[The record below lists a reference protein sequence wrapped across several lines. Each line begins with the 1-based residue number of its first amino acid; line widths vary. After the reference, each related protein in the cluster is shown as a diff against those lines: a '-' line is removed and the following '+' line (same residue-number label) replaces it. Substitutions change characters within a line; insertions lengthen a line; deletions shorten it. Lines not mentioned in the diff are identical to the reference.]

1 MVDEQQF
8 GSWIRAPQFNPA
20 RKIVVEV
27 KGFDSER
34 PRSSMEISRRTMSSR
49 IIVYVTSREVD
60 YVNEEE

>member
-8 GSWIRAPQFNPA
+8 GSWIRAPQFNLA

>member
-8 GSWIRAPQFNPA
+8 GPWIRAPQFNPA

-49 IIVYVTSREVD
+49 IIKYVTSREVD
-60 YVNEEE
+60 YVN